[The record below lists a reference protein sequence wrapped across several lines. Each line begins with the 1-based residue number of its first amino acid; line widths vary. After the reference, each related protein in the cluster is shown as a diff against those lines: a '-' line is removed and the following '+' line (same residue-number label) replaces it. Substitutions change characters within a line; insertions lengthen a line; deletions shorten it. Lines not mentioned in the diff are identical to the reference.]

1 MSHFCPQCH
10 APVAGERLE
19 GLCAA
24 CFFLSAGDVVGTG
37 APVRG
42 REIARG
48 GMGIVYEARQEEP
61 ARTVA
66 MKMLQPRWSGHEEVR
81 ERFRR
86 EAQAMASL
94 EHPAILPVY
103 EVGETDG
110 LPWFTMTLAS
120 GGSLAARISNFQGEW
135 RKAAELMAR
144 LARALGFAHERGVLH
159 RDLKPGNILF
169 DAEER
174 CYLADFGLAKHL
186 DGEEGSGLLT
196 LDAHVLGTPNYLA
209 PELAAGTTRAA
220 TTASDIYSLGA
231 VLYELLG
238 GSPPHQ
244 DPHLTS
250 LLRRVADETPP
261 SLAACDPAPPRDLRA
276 ICEKAMSRDVD
287 RRYATAR
294 ELAEDLERFVR
305 GEAVLARSA
314 GIVESAW
321 RACRRH
327 PVAATLAGTVVLLL
341 TLMAAG
347 SMLAVMRISRAER
360 EALAARDHAESE
372 ARHSQLS
379 AAEGV
384 RRARQPRFRMRALD
398 LVIGAA
404 ASNEDEEMRV
414 GRRSEAIAN
423 LAFPDM
429 RQHALPDAEPGW
441 SLATVSPG
449 HEFYAWRGKTGWRV
463 TSGRTDTLVSQAA
476 SQGKPLC
483 LSRNGRWLAIALG
496 DNRGW
501 ELWDLSKPEA
511 KLNATRP
518 GHPEDISDDGTLAA
532 FYHQRQHADGTM
544 VAQVCETATGRT
556 RFQLTFPQVSL
567 KMRFNADASL
577 CAVAPS
583 SYLNESNFPYSVRL
597 HRCTNGSVARV
608 LSEGMTNCVWS
619 MAWSRDGTL
628 LAAGERG
635 GAALIWNT
643 TTGNPR
649 HLLRG
654 TGSDMWL
661 MAFSEDGRHL
671 ATVSDDQILSVYD
684 VTGGTPV
691 ARGYEWIPQG
701 VPQMAWSA
709 VNPHVFGPISI
720 DGTNT
725 LVRLDPGAFE
735 TFSAPD
741 SHGRSLGIA
750 ISPDGH
756 WLAVGD
762 SRHARLWNLRGEKR
776 ESRTFAPGLWN
787 DFAFSPDGLWL
798 YGAGEPGV
806 VRWEMNAE
814 GIVESTR
821 HALLP
826 AGRHNTVA
834 LDASGALLVAEAA
847 GTGKAGMVQ
856 SPADAKPVRRDVP
869 CTRNNAWVTVTQD
882 GRFMAAASASG
893 VEVTRITTGKKL
905 HGQKKPALW
914 AAFSPDGQWL
924 VIGRERYEIWRT
936 ADWKLAQ
943 VLDMRTIDPAQA
955 RASFTPD
962 GRWLATAHPFGKISL
977 WSVPEWRRVAILES
991 PNGQPVGRFA
1001 FSRDLTRL
1009 CIASTSGVIETWDLQ
1024 KLQADLKKRGL
1035 EW

>member
-1 MSHFCPQCH
+1 MSRLCPQCQ
-10 APVAGERLE
+10 APVADERLE

-24 CFFLSAGDVVGTG
+24 CFFLSAGDAVETG

-48 GMGIVYEARQEEP
+48 GMGIVYEAQQAEP

-66 MKMLQPRWSGHEEVR
+66 MKMLQPRWSGHDEVR

-86 EAQAMASL
+86 EARAMASL

-120 GGSLAARISNFQGEW
+120 GGSLAARIADFKGEW
-135 RKAAELMAR
+135 GQAARLMAR
-144 LARALGFAHERGVLH
+144 LARALAFAHARGVLH

-169 DAEER
+169 DAEGR
-174 CYLADFGLAKHL
+174 CHLADFGLAKHL
-186 DGEEGSGLLT
+186 DGDHGSALLT

-209 PELAAGTTRAA
+209 PELAAGTTRTA

-231 VLYELLG
+231 VLYELLS

-244 DPHLTS
+244 EPHLAA

-261 SLAACDPAPPRDLRA
+261 SLAACDPVPPRDLRA
-276 ICEKAMSRDVD
+276 ICERAMSRDVE

-294 ELAEDLERFVR
+294 EVAEDLERFVR

-314 GIVESAW
+314 GILESAW

-327 PVAATLAGTVVLLL
+327 PVAATLAGAVVLLL
-341 TLMAAG
+341 ILMAAG
-347 SMLAVMRISRAER
+347 SMLAVMRISRAEQ
-360 EALAARDHAESE
+360 EALAARDRAEAE

-379 AAEGV
+379 AAEGI

-398 LVIGAA
+398 LVKGAA
-404 ASNEDEEMRV
+404 AANEDEDMRV

-429 RQHALPDAEPGW
+429 RQHAMPDAEPGW
-441 SLATVSPG
+441 SLAAVSPG

-463 TSGRTDTLVSQAA
+463 TNGRTEAPVSQ
-476 SQGKPLC
+476 SPTPGKPLC
-483 LSRNGRWLAIALG
+483 LSRNGRWLAVASP
-496 DNRGW
+496 DHARW
-501 ELWDLSKPEA
+501 QLWDLSKA
-511 KLNATRP
+511 KAHLHATLP
-518 GHPEDISDDGTLAA
+518 GHPEDISDDGSLAA
-532 FYHQRQHADGTM
+532 FYHQHQHADGS
-544 VAQVCETATGRT
+544 VFAEVRETATGLS

-577 CAVAPS
+577 CAIAPS
-583 SYLNESNFPYSVRL
+583 SYLNESDFPYSVRL
-597 HRCTNGSVARV
+597 HRCTDGTVARV
-608 LSEGMTNCVWS
+608 LSEGMTNCVWC

-643 TTGNPR
+643 STGNPR

-671 ATVSDDQILSVYD
+671 ATVSDDQILSVHD
-684 VTGGTPV
+684 VTGGTVV
-691 ARGYEWIPQG
+691 ARGYEWTPHG
-701 VPQMAWSA
+701 VPRMAWSA
-709 VNPHVFGPISI
+709 VHPNVFGPVSI
-720 DGTNT
+720 DASNT
-725 LVRLDPGAFE
+725 LVQLNAGAFE

-741 SHGRSLGIA
+741 SHGRALGIA
-750 ISPDGH
+750 ISPDGR

-762 SRHARLWNLRGEKR
+762 SRHARLWSLHDKR
-776 ESRTFAPGLWN
+776 ESRTFATGLWN
-787 DFAFSPDGLWL
+787 DFAFSPDGRWL

-814 GIVESTR
+814 GVMAATR
-821 HALLP
+821 HMLLP
-826 AGRHNTVA
+826 AGPHNTLA
-834 LDASGALLVAEAA
+834 LNADGSLLVAEAE
-847 GTGKAGMVQ
+847 GTGTTGVV
-856 SPADAKPVRRDVP
+856 SFPANPQPVRCDIP
-869 CTRNNAWVTVTQD
+869 CTRHVAWIALTQD
-882 GRFMAAASASG
+882 GRLMAAASRSG
-893 VEVTRITTGKKL
+893 VEVADLSSGKRV
-905 HGQKKPALW
+905 HEQKKAARV
-914 AAFSPDGQWL
+914 AAFSPDGCWL
-924 VIGRERYEIWRT
+924 VLGRERYEIWRT
-936 ADWKLAQ
+936 ADWTLAQ

-955 RASFTPD
+955 RAAFTPD

-977 WSVPEWRRVAILES
+977 WSVPEWRRSAILES

-1009 CIASTSGVIETWDLQ
+1009 CIASTSGVIETWDLR
-1024 KLQADLKKRGL
+1024 KLQADLKKWGL
-1035 EW
+1035 DW